1 MELSG
6 VGASEREL
14 DFVSDERAERFS
26 SLGAA
31 DVTPDKSKVRQSL
44 MSSGSWNPE
53 RDPFLPTVFLLSAI
67 PIFGI
72 QRKKNFALL
81 CSFQQRAERELGLLQ
96 TRAKWGGVVAFV
108 ASKNGE

>member
-1 MELSG
+1 MGMRGEFGQRENRTDMELSG

-14 DFVSDERAERFS
+14 DFVSDERAERFL

-44 MSSGSWNPE
+44 MSSGNWNPE

-81 CSFQQRAERELGLLQ
+81 CSFQ
-96 TRAKWGGVVAFV
+96 
-108 ASKNGE
+108 